1 MAMILVVDDDVD
13 SRQLYVSLLTPF
25 GHQVIEAS
33 DGKEGLEQALARTP
47 DLIISDILMP
57 TMNGY
62 EFVTSLRN
70 LPALDKIP
78 VIFHTAS
85 FLDRETRTL
94 GASCG
99 VSLFIV
105 KPCEP
110 EHALTIIHQAL
121 GGAVAMPTPPLPGN
135 QDEKAIPV
143 LIDAF
148 FKKGKELDTVS
159 LRFSALLELGLQLAR
174 PCETQ
179 ALLRKAELFF
189 HLFSRGDVNNDAG
202 NQ

>member
-1 MAMILVVDDDVD
+1 MALILIVDDDLY

-33 DGKEGLEQALARTP
+33 DGKEGLEQARARKP

-70 LPALDKIP
+70 IPALERIP
-78 VIFHTAS
+78 VIFHSAS

-99 VSLFIV
+99 VSLFIL

-110 EHALTIIHQAL
+110 ERALTIVNQAL
-121 GGAVAMPTPPLPGN
+121 GIEAGIPMTPAQSIEKKEVIPL
-135 QDEKAIPV
+135 

-148 FKKGKELDTVS
+148 FKKGKELNAVS
-159 LRFSALLELGLQLAR
+159 LRLAALLDTGTST
-174 PCETQ
+174 C
-179 ALLRKAELFF
+179 
-189 HLFSRGDVNNDAG
+189 
-202 NQ
+202 